1 MTIEELL
8 NATDQELNTWV
19 SLKQVTKYQ
28 TPDEIRGDKFYWAKQ
43 AKNEKR
49 KKQIFKSIYGTEE
62 EKGTGLSTVFHI
74 ALTLITVERIAE
86 AQANKKA
93 KKMNSKRRRKLR
105 ERMLLQAAQEENA
118 QETTEIK
125 NENEVENSEP
135 SESTKVEK
143 TEEPAISKKAK
154 KRKKKQ
160 KATVVTE
167 DRLEQYFGAD
177 TKNVIKRMKYGDTSL
192 KHEV

>member
-1 MTIEELL
+1 M
-8 NATDQELNTWV
+8 ATNSTGQ
-19 SLKQVTKYQ
+19 SKQKM
-28 TPDEIRGDKFYWAKQ
+28 
-43 AKNEKR
+43 KNERNKFSNPYMEP
-49 KKQIFKSIYGTEE
+49 KKKKVQSISKFVT
-62 EKGTGLSTVFHI
+62 FI
-74 ALTLITVERIAE
+74 IVERIAE

-105 ERMLLQAAQEENA
+105 ERMLLQAAQEGNA
-118 QETTEIK
+118 EESVETK
-125 NENEVENSEP
+125 NENVVQNEA
-135 SESTKVEK
+135 SESVKVEK
-143 TEEPAISKKAK
+143 AEEPTISKKAK